1 MMWDFPYD
9 SEKALAALLETE
21 GLAMTKNFGQNFLI
35 SASARRKIVEAIAV
49 GPADRVWEIGP
60 GLGSLTADVL
70 RTGASVTAFEIDHGF
85 CRILR
90 EQAFS
95 GHAAFTLIEGDF
107 LKTWEGEFSRNG
119 VPEVICGNLPY
130 NVGSICIA
138 RLIEGGC
145 VPHRMVFTLQK
156 EVAERLAATVGSKS
170 WSTLSI
176 LTQLDYRVGKLFSI
190 GPGSFFPPPNVESA
204 VVLLSK
210 REVPQ
215 VDEGLRKS
223 FLRLVDD
230 IFTQRRKTVRNN
242 LLGGDTGQRYG
253 KQLVLQALSLAEI
266 EESERCEQLGIDRI
280 KQLAAVIE
288 RISLSRP

>member
-1 MMWDFPYD
+1 MCSSD
-9 SEKALAALLETE
+9 
-21 GLAMTKNFGQNFLI
+21 
-35 SASARRKIVEAIAV
+35 
-49 GPADRVWEIGP
+49 
-60 GLGSLTADVL
+60 
-70 RTGASVTAFEIDHGF
+70 
-85 CRILR
+85 
-90 EQAFS
+90 
-95 GHAAFTLIEGDF
+95 
-107 LKTWEGEFSRNG
+107 
-119 VPEVICGNLPY
+119 
-130 NVGSICIA
+130 
-138 RLIEGGC
+138 
-145 VPHRMVFTLQK
+145 
-156 EVAERLAATVGSKS
+156 
-170 WSTLSI
+170 
-176 LTQLDYRVGKLFSI
+176 LFSI